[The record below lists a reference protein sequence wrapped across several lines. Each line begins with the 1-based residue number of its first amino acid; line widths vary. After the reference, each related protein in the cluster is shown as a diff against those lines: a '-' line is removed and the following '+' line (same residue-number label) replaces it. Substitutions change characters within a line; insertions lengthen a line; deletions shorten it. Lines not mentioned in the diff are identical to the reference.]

1 MKKIIF
7 KLSVIIV
14 LLLITNSPVWSQP
27 PPPANHSETGNAPPG
42 GGAPIGSGTQ
52 MLVILAALYGSRKVY
67 LMSNSKEKE
76 A

>member
-7 KLSVIIV
+7 KLSVI
-14 LLLITNSPVWSQP
+14 LFLFITSLSPVWSQP